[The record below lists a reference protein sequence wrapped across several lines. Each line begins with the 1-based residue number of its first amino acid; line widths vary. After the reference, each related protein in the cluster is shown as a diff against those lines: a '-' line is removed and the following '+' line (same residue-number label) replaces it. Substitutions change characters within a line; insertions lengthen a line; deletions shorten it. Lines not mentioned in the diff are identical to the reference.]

1 MEPQRVSNI
10 ALIDTEREFANS
22 VVNNYIDHTIGI
34 FGRQN
39 GREREI
45 SFNMFYELI

>member
-22 VVNNYIDHTIGI
+22 VVNNYIDHTIDI
-34 FGRQN
+34 VEN
-39 GREREI
+39 
-45 SFNMFYELI
+45 